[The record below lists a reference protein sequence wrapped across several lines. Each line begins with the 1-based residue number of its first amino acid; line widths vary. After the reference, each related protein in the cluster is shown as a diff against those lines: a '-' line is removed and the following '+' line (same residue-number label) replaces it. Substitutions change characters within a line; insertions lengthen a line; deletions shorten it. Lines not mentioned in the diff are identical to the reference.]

1 VPVKIAFAPDH
12 APELELMKQL
22 LTVRA
27 DGAQSEL
34 EGGQIAFAIFTF
46 NGSSG
51 IDDTLLALARG
62 ESRSAASSIAVRR
75 DRDGRC
81 RPGSS
86 TRTSSSA
93 FPQAGGPQASRFA
106 RCTT

>member
-1 VPVKIAFAPDH
+1 VPTTIGVKGIPVKVAFAPDH

-27 DGAQSEL
+27 DGQQAEL
-34 EGGQIAFAIFTF
+34 EGGQIWFAIFTF

-62 ESRSAASSIAVRR
+62 RVKDPWRPRSWPGTPEVGVAALAE
-75 DRDGRC
+75 
-81 RPGSS
+81 
-86 TRTSSSA
+86 A
-93 FPQAGGPQASRFA
+93 
-106 RCTT
+106 